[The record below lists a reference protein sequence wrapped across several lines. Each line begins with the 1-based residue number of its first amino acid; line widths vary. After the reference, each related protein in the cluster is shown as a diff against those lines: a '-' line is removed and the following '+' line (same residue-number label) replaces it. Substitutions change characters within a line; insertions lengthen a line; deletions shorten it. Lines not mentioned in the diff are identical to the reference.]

1 MGGSSV
7 MRAYS
12 LVTSEPAV
20 ALVHQEHA
28 PLADAA
34 GGYLFMKL
42 QNHNP
47 STQLRIFEDRDL

>member
-1 MGGSSV
+1 